1 VISSPFFPTHDDTF
15 SSGKATS
22 SGLGTLYRLTQSFC
36 GQELA
41 PDGPECPASTP
52 AEHSAIDDLWIPP
65 KRELPFSKAQ
75 GAKSRLSSLTNLPP
89 LPKPTPV
96 SRVDAVHRSTTV
108 TEETTSTPAPKPNG
122 KRVAQRKAPT
132 NQHIEDSLSPMDASI
147 KAIHDEG
154 NLSRGDAPEEEA
166 SPLASKS
173 AATTATSGLQSKS
186 TAANKKRAA
195 PVRPSSAAKRPKMVD
210 QGTQTQTLSGRDHTV
225 GHRRRTSTSDEVPK
239 LVRDVPSPPS
249 PPENFLDDIDAFVT
263 KHKARSA
270 AKELWEAPGYDEMDD
285 ERRYTLLN
293 DFICKNL
300 ENAEF
305 LQLCQDTEKA
315 WRRIGLGM

>member
-1 VISSPFFPTHDDTF
+1 
-15 SSGKATS
+15 
-22 SGLGTLYRLTQSFC
+22 
-36 GQELA
+36 
-41 PDGPECPASTP
+41 
-52 AEHSAIDDLWIPP
+52 
-65 KRELPFSKAQ
+65 
-75 GAKSRLSSLTNLPP
+75 
-89 LPKPTPV
+89 
-96 SRVDAVHRSTTV
+96 
-108 TEETTSTPAPKPNG
+108 
-122 KRVAQRKAPT
+122 
-132 NQHIEDSLSPMDASI
+132 
-147 KAIHDEG
+147 
-154 NLSRGDAPEEEA
+154 
-166 SPLASKS
+166 
-173 AATTATSGLQSKS
+173 
-186 TAANKKRAA
+186 
-195 PVRPSSAAKRPKMVD
+195 MVD